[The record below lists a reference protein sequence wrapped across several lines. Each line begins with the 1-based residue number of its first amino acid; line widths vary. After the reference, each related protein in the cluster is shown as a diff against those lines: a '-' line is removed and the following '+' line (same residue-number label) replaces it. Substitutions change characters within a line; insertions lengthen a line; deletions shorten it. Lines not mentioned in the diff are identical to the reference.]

1 MNDDAF
7 SPFREERLEQRRKRP
22 AILIGV
28 GIGVVVAVAI
38 GGLTF
43 CKYVSLSGTVNGELP
58 VIRADTTPD
67 GMPPKFAGGLDVP
80 NRDKMVYELLRQ
92 SSSDLPVERLLAPAE
107 KPVAPV
113 QPLPEDSI
121 AALVEKVETEHE
133 PVAAVVKDE
142 DGQAVEVVFKTVETA
157 PKLEKKAPVKEAV
170 KEVKKAP
177 EQKAEAKTAEKAF
190 SVQLVSARS
199 QKAAEDEFKRLS
211 KKHPELMAK
220 IPHHVSETASDKGA
234 FYRLRVGNFAARDD
248 AKALCDKFKAKKQEC
263 FVVNK

>member
-7 SPFREERLEQRRKRP
+7 SSFREERLEQRRKRP

-43 CKYVSLSGTVNGELP
+43 GKYVSLSGTANGELP
-58 VIRADTTPD
+58 IIRADTAPD

-80 NRDKMVYELLRQ
+80 NRDKMVYERLRQ
-92 SSSDLPVERLLAPAE
+92 NSGELPVERLLAPTE
-107 KPVAPV
+107 KPVAPA
-113 QPLPEDSI
+113 QPFPEDAI
-121 AALVEKVETEHE
+121 AALVEKVEAEHE
-133 PVAAVVKDE
+133 PAAAIVKDE

-157 PKLEKKAPVKEAV
+157 PKLEKKAPVKE
-170 KEVKKAP
+170 VKKAP
-177 EQKAEAKTAEKAF
+177 EPKDDAKTNEKAF

-199 QKAAEDEFKRLS
+199 RKSAEDEFKRLS

-220 IPHHVSETASDKGA
+220 IAHHISETTSDKGT
-234 FYRLRVGNFAARDD
+234 FYRLRVGDFAARDD
-248 AKALCDKFKAKKQEC
+248 AKTLCDKFKAKKQEC

>member
-28 GIGVVVAVAI
+28 SVGVVVAVAI

-43 CKYVSLSGTVNGELP
+43 GKYVSLSGTSNGELP
-58 VIRADTTPD
+58 IIRADTSPD
-67 GMPPKFAGGLDVP
+67 GMAPKFAGGLDVP
-80 NRDKMVYELLRQ
+80 NRDKMVYERLRQ
-92 SSSDLPVERLLAPAE
+92 NSADLPVERLLAPTE
-107 KPVAPV
+107 KPAAPV
-113 QPLPEDSI
+113 QPLPEDAI
-121 AALVEKVETEHE
+121 AALVEKVEAEHE
-133 PVAAVVKDE
+133 PAAAIVKDE

-157 PKLEKKAPVKEAV
+157 PKLGNKQPAPVKEIK
-170 KEVKKAP
+170 KEPEKKP
-177 EQKAEAKTAEKAF
+177 EPKSEKAF

-211 KKHPELMAK
+211 KKYPDLMSK
-220 IPHHVSETASDKGA
+220 IPHHVSETTSDKGT
-234 FYRLRVGNFAARDD
+234 FYRLRVGDFAVRDD

-263 FVVNK
+263 FIVNK

>member
-7 SPFREERLEQRRKRP
+7 SSFREERLEQRRKRP

-38 GGLTF
+38 GGVTF
-43 CKYVSLSGTVNGELP
+43 CKYVSLSGTANGELP
-58 VIRADTTPD
+58 IIRADTTPD
-67 GMPPKFAGGLDVP
+67 GMTPKFAGGLDVP
-80 NRDKMVYELLRQ
+80 NRDKMVYESLRQ
-92 SSSDLPVERLLAPAE
+92 SGTDLPVERLLAPAE
-107 KPVAPV
+107 KPALPV
-113 QPLPEDSI
+113 QPLPEESI
-121 AALVEKVETEHE
+121 AALVEKVEAEHE
-133 PVAAVVKDE
+133 PAAAIVKDE

-157 PKLEKKAPVKEAV
+157 PKLEKKPIA
-170 KEVKKAP
+170 KEVKKEP
-177 EQKAEAKTAEKAF
+177 EKKPEPKTAEKAF

-220 IPHHVSETASDKGA
+220 IPHHISETTSDKGT
-234 FYRLRVGNFAARDD
+234 FYRLRVGDFAARDV
-248 AKALCDKFKAKKQEC
+248 AKTLCNKFKAKKQEC